1 MIPLQK
7 KERFPS
13 KCIPNHARIEGKKNR
28 KRTKREAMGKR
39 LPPTNF
45 IRGQRRKAKNVEPV
59 GSIQRNSLSHSS
71 PHSDSFSSSSLSLR
85 SRSSNGRRERRKG
98 TYRNRLAAGQRQR
111 ERCSNTGC
119 RRPGKWKPWING
131 GQKERK
137 KLSLTVQR
145 RVMREMRGEEARG
158 GGCGGCCRGR
168 GCTLMPSAPNGGME
182 PGRNAG
188 DPTQTGK
195 SADVS
200 RRRPHRRWAA
210 PLLVVTT
217 TTTMMMVMVLQVL
230 HVDQTVL
237 VLLLD
242 VLGFRTPGP
251 ALVRAASRRLRAKL
265 RMIVARERRHF
276 GGRGTGY
283 HFRRGPAL
291 RLHHVVQR
299 SRARGLARPVN
310 LLDFRKS
317 GQRPRVH
324 QGGSWGVARV
334 LIARSVLLDGG
345 RRGQVS
351 RSVFGRWILLWRS
364 GIRDRRQLIVSD
376 GGVRGEG
383 GRSRRDGGRVRLFSV
398 RQQRSDGE
406 AQSVHRFRDRLGRL
420 GLVGTWAARWR
431 RHRGGHP

>member
-1 MIPLQK
+1 
-7 KERFPS
+7 
-13 KCIPNHARIEGKKNR
+13 
-28 KRTKREAMGKR
+28 MGKR

-265 RMIVARERRHF
+265 RMVVARERRHF

-351 RSVFGRWILLWRS
+351 RSVFDRWIFL
-364 GIRDRRQLIVSD
+364 
-376 GGVRGEG
+376 
-383 GRSRRDGGRVRLFSV
+383 
-398 RQQRSDGE
+398 
-406 AQSVHRFRDRLGRL
+406 
-420 GLVGTWAARWR
+420 
-431 RHRGGHP
+431 

>member
-1 MIPLQK
+1 M
-7 KERFPS
+7 ETT
-13 KCIPNHARIEGKKNR
+13 A
-28 KRTKREAMGKR
+28 
-39 LPPTNF
+39 
-45 IRGQRRKAKNVEPV
+45 
-59 GSIQRNSLSHSS
+59 
-71 PHSDSFSSSSLSLR
+71 
-85 SRSSNGRRERRKG
+85 
-98 TYRNRLAAGQRQR
+98 
-111 ERCSNTGC
+111 
-119 RRPGKWKPWING
+119 WWING

-324 QGGSWGVARV
+324 QGGSWSVARV
-334 LIARSVLLDGG
+334 LTARSVLLDGG

-431 RHRGGHP
+431 RHWGGHP